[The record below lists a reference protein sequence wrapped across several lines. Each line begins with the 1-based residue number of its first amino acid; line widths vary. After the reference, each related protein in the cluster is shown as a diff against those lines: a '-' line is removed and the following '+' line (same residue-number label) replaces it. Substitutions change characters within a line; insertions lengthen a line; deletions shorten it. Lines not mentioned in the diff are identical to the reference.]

1 MSIPYL
7 HSAETKLMLQV
18 KSDLWRQEAY
28 REFAYPDP
36 LSKLVRRYRGKD
48 WPWGFVPARE
58 LLAKIP
64 GVNEDDGKPWTYGV
78 GFTHCATPDSRIHKT
93 PCERMLEGLI
103 LEQYYQL
110 VEKLPWVA
118 TASFVT
124 KTVLINMA
132 FNLGMAGLLKFKN
145 TLAFVKAQNYE
156 QAARNMEQSLW
167 YTQVGHRARELV
179 KRMRTQ
185 TIEPQHKSGDT
196 ING

>member
-7 HSAETKLMLQV
+7 HTAETSLMLQV
-18 KSDLWRQEAY
+18 KADLWRHEGY

-36 LSKLVRRYRGKD
+36 LSKIARQYKD
-48 WPWGFVPARE
+48 LPWGKVSARE
-58 LLAKIP
+58 LLARIP
-64 GVNEDDGKPWTYGV
+64 GVNEADGAPWTYGV
-78 GFTHCATPDSRIHKT
+78 GFTHCVTPDSRIHKI
-93 PCERMLEGLI
+93 PCERMLESLI

-110 VEKLPWVA
+110 VEKLPWVT

-132 FNLGMAGLLKFKN
+132 FNLGLAGLLKFKN
-145 TLAFVKAQNYE
+145 TLAYVKAQNYE

-167 YTQVGHRARELV
+167 YTQVGYRAKELV

-185 TIEPQHKSGDT
+185 TIEPQNKTGAT